1 MVYVFY
7 MFHICF
13 FLSMLNSSI
22 QNIQFPKKQT
32 HYTFVLQH
40 KDVKAQRE
48 AHVVTRL
55 PRL

>member
-1 MVYVFY
+1 

-13 FLSMLNSSI
+13 FLSVCRKTKHTAHMW
-22 QNIQFPKKQT
+22 P
-32 HYTFVLQH
+32 H

-48 AHVVTRL
+48 DHIATRL